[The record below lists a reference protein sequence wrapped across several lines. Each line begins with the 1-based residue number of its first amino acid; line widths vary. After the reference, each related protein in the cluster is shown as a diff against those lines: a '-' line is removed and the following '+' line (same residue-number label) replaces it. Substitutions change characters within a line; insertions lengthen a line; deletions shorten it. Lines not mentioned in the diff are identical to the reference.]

1 MMWEYHLEVLDV
13 DGAIQLARLGQDQWE
28 LVAVVDKGQLLAYFK
43 RPAAPPKQAPLR
55 PAAGRPVTAAK
66 KRRR

>member
-43 RPAAPPKQAPLR
+43 RPAAPPK
-55 PAAGRPVTAAK
+55 
-66 KRRR
+66 

>member
-13 DGAIQLARLGQDQWE
+13 DGATQLARLGQDEWQ

-43 RPAAPPKQAPLR
+43 RPAAAPKQAPSR
-55 PAAGRPVTAAK
+55 PAPARRVKAAK